1 MTTGADGN
9 ATVWI
14 FNMKNR
20 FSWHDKQQV
29 DNVSS
34 DGSMRPQTIITTD
47 PIEAAKQY
55 QDIMGDNE

>member
-20 FSWHDKQQV
+20 FSWHDKQQL
-29 DNVSS
+29 DHSS
-34 DGSMRPQTIITTD
+34 TDGSMTPTFASMYGKPQ
-47 PIEAAKQY
+47 PSE
-55 QDIMGDNE
+55 